1 MALETYKYVIVGSG
15 FFGAV
20 MAERIA
26 NDLATPVLVLEKRSH
41 TGGNCHSVDHSE
53 TGIHYHLY
61 GTHIFHTNDKETW
74 DFVNKFSKFRYYQH
88 RVLSYVEGNYVPF
101 PVNRTTLSRIFGLKP
116 YSTDV
121 KKILQQEIDR
131 SNYIKP
137 PLNFRDAVVSQMG
150 EKLYS
155 LFYKNY
161 TIKQWQTHPEN
172 ISADLAKR
180 IPIRE
185 NDDNRYFADKYQGI
199 PLYGYTKLVESIL
212 DHENISILLG
222 QDYFEIKE
230 ELKSDILIYT
240 GELDR
245 YFNYKYGKL
254 EYRSL
259 DLKIETYE
267 KEYFQQAAVINYPND
282 YDWTRITE
290 FKYFLDEK
298 SSKTSVCFEYPKAS
312 GEPYYIVMT
321 KENIQKRDLY
331 LQEVKRCEEMDNV
344 FFIGRLAEYRY
355 YNMDQVIKA
364 AVDKVNKNILSK

>member
-1 MALETYKYVIVGSG
+1 MKVDIVIVGAGLSG
-15 FFGAV
+15 ATAARILAEKGYKVFIIERLKHIAGHCYDYKNEFG
-20 MAERIA
+20 I
-26 NDLATPVLVLEKRSH
+26 S
-41 TGGNCHSVDHSE
+41 
-53 TGIHYHLY
+53 IHKY
-61 GTHIFHTNDKETW
+61 GPHIFHTNDKETW

-101 PVNRTTLSRIFGLKP
+101 PVNRTTLSRIFGLKL